1 MNFRIVLL
9 GVAWVFVM
17 ALWFFTSN
25 QSSQV
30 YYFDTIPSRS
40 LIHGLLMWGFV
51 HIWIAALKK
60 QLKHE
65 FLKRNAFKI
74 VFSSA
79 ILISIGSELAVYG
92 CNLSNCFSF
101 WNLIFDILGA
111 CIGIISFRILYSQ
124 CY

>member
-1 MNFRIVLL
+1 MNLRIVLL
-9 GVAWVFVM
+9 GVAWLFVM
-17 ALWFFTSN
+17 TLLFFTPR
-25 QSSQV
+25 QSTQIL
-30 YYFDTIPSRS
+30 YFEVIPARA

-79 ILISIGSELAVYG
+79 ILIAAGSEMAIYG
-92 CNLSNCFSF
+92 CQLSSCFSF
-101 WNLIFDILGA
+101 WNLFFDILGA
-111 CIGIISFRILYSQ
+111 CIGIISFRILYSH

>member
-1 MNFRIVLL
+1 LNLRIVFL
-9 GVAWVFVM
+9 GVAWLFVM
-17 ALWFFTSN
+17 ALLFFTSS
-25 QSSQV
+25 QESQV
-30 YYFDTIPSRS
+30 YYFDMIPSRS

-65 FLKRNAFKI
+65 FLKRNAFVI

-79 ILISIGSELAVYG
+79 VMIALGSELAIYG
-92 CNLSNCFSF
+92 YQLSSCFSV
-101 WNLIFDILGA
+101 WNLFFDILGA

>member
-1 MNFRIVLL
+1 MNLRIVFL
-9 GVAWVFVM
+9 GVAWLFVM
-17 ALWFFTSN
+17 ALLFFTSS
-25 QSSQV
+25 QESQV
-30 YYFDTIPSRS
+30 HYFDIIPSRS

-60 QLKHE
+60 QLKYE
-65 FLKRNAFKI
+65 FLKGNAFLI

-79 ILISIGSELAVYG
+79 VILALVSELAIYG
-92 CNLSNCFSF
+92 CHLSTCFSF
-101 WNLIFDILGA
+101 WNLFFDILGA